1 MFLYVHRKDYVH
13 KEAVA
18 ARNWESK
25 WGFLKSEYTTVSTVR
40 PIYIGT
46 LHLTVPLCLYIIIM
60 TALQLKNDMNKS
72 RPPRGAPLPEATE
85 SPREAPLKLPPLS
98 PRKQDTSRPFPMR
111 DSQLVGWRSGDTSCA
126 LEVFGRWGRPKWS
139 IVKQL
144 KWPNDGVP

>member
-1 MFLYVHRKDYVH
+1 MVVGKLTASQCNASHVDQIWKDYVH

-25 WGFLKSEYTTVSTVR
+25 WGFLKSEYTT
-40 PIYIGT
+40 
-46 LHLTVPLCLYIIIM
+46 
-60 TALQLKNDMNKS
+60 LKNDMNKS
-72 RPPRGAPLPEATE
+72 RPPRGASLPEATE

-126 LEVFGRWGRPKWS
+126 LEVFGRWARPKWS